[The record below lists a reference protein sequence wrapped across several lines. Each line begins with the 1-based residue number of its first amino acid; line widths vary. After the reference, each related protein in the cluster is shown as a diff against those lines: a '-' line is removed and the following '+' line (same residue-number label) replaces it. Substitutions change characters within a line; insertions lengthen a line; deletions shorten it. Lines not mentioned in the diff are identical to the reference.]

1 MFLAW
6 IKCLGNVQSGEISKK
21 DCLESYIFPFT
32 SLQKKAKHLPSSFVW
47 YFKIFMLLVIK
58 AGANM
63 NLWDGTSSRHCSWG
77 MCLPAYI
84 YCYRNHGFHKS
95 KKCSISIILV
105 KALWKC
111 TKSDTDWLHGQEV
124 CVNMQNDEVSTAHSN
139 IFTKLRAGTI
149 SASPENQVDYNCQNT
164 DSTDKKTDLVVTF
177 HAAMF

>member
-6 IKCLGNVQSGEISKK
+6 IKCFRNVQSGEISKK

-32 SLQKKAKHLPSSFVW
+32 SLWKKAKHLPSIFVW
-47 YFKIFMLLVIK
+47 YFKIFMLLAIK

-63 NLWDGTSSRHCSWG
+63 NLWDGTSSRHYSWG
-77 MCLPAYI
+77 IYLSSYI

-95 KKCSISIILV
+95 KKCNITIILV
-105 KALWKC
+105 KALCKC
-111 TKSDTDWLHGQEV
+111 AKSDINQLHGQEV
-124 CVNMQNDEVSTAHSN
+124 YINMQNDEVFTTHSN

-164 DSTDKKTDLVVTF
+164 NSTDKKLI
-177 HAAMF
+177 